1 MTPVFAVFEG
11 IDGSGKST
19 VVDIVKQKL
28 EKTGKTVWV
37 TAEPTARMRKIL
49 EDNPDSYDPVSLFLL
64 FTYDRYNHQREIA
77 ENLKDHDVV
86 ISDRYILS
94 SYAYQGSS
102 MSGTFGS
109 TSQALEW
116 MRYVSRIITL
126 MPDLTF
132 FLDVKT
138 DIARQ
143 RIANY
148 RSSDSLE
155 NAVDLDRVSA
165 FYSTL
170 LTQEI
175 EKLDATLQPEK
186 IAETVLQRIL
196 NKL

>member
-11 IDGSGKST
+11 IDGSGKT
-19 VVDIVKQKL
+19 TLVDLVKQELVKA
-28 EKTGKTVWV
+28 GKKVWS

-49 EDNPDSYDPVSLFLL
+49 QDNPDSYDPVSLFLL
-64 FTYDRYNHQREIA
+64 FTYDRYNHQREIV
-77 ENLKDHDVV
+77 EKLQDHDVV

-109 TSQALEW
+109 TNQALDW

-138 DIARQ
+138 DIARE
-143 RIANY
+143 RIARY
-148 RSSDSLE
+148 RTSDSLE
-155 NAVDLDRVSA
+155 KAVDLERVSA
-165 FYSTL
+165 FYSSL
-170 LTQEI
+170 LTPEI
-175 EKLDATLQPEK
+175 DKLDATLPPEK
-186 IAETVLQRIL
+186 LSVSVVKRIL
-196 NKL
+196 SKF